1 MANCRFPSNREAG
14 KIAVFTSCHRRVGK
28 LNMPIVNFVNEKKQV
43 EVPVGANL
51 RKEAMQAGVKLYNGM
66 NGYGAKLNEIVNCHG
81 LGHCGTCR
89 VLITKGMENTN
100 EMGPMEKLTFK
111 FNPLTPALF
120 AFIGNEDKMRL
131 SCCTKV
137 MGDIDVVTR
146 PPFNLTGESFFS

>member
-1 MANCRFPSNREAG
+1 
-14 KIAVFTSCHRRVGK
+14 
-28 LNMPIVNFVNEKKQV
+28 MPIVNFVNEKKQV
-43 EVPVGANL
+43 EVPAGANL
-51 RKEAMQAGVKLYNGM
+51 RKEAMQAGIKLYNGL

-100 EMGPMEKLTFK
+100 PMGAMEKLTFK
-111 FNPLTPALF
+111 FNPITPALF

-131 SCCTKV
+131 ACCTKV

-146 PPFNLTGESFFS
+146 PPLNLTGESFFS